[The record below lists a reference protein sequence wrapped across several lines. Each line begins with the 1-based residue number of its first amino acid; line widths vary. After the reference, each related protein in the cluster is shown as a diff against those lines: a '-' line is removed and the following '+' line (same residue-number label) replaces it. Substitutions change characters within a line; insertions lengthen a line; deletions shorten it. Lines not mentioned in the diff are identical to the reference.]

1 MGSRFIDLIL
11 KNNFKMGI
19 INWGYE
25 ILYQA
30 NNTTEFLMWDSF
42 TDDIVLAEDGL
53 EIWLKFHWS
62 WSKLCIAT

>member
-1 MGSRFIDLIL
+1 
-11 KNNFKMGI
+11 MGI

-30 NNTTEFLMWDSF
+30 SNTTEFLMWDSF
-42 TDDIVLAEDGL
+42 TDYIVLAEDGL
-53 EIWLKFHWS
+53 EIGLKFHWS